1 MKSALL
7 LFVAML
13 VSGCAAGHL
22 YPIQGPLAAQVPPPI
37 YKVTM
42 ENYDGISTKLNG
54 EVCSGNWLGVVPEDP
69 SARDLSAEWDLAY
82 GKGFFLANV
91 LGHPGVARSILHC
104 PKDMTVMVEFN
115 SKQGVAKDGNGNV
128 FKLTF

>member
-13 VSGCAAGHL
+13 ISGCAAGRL
-22 YPIQGPLAAQVPPPI
+22 YPIQGPLAAQAPPPI
-37 YKVTM
+37 FKVKM
-42 ENYDGISTKLNG
+42 ENYDGISIKLNG
-54 EVCSGNWLGVVPEDP
+54 EVCAGSWLGVVQEDP
-69 SARDLSAEWDLAY
+69 TARDLAAEWDLVY

-91 LGHPGVARSILHC
+91 LGHPGIARAILHC
-104 PKDMTVMVEFN
+104 PKDRTVMVEFN
-115 SKQGVAKDGNGNV
+115 SRKGVAKDGDDNV